1 MDANTSV
8 EITEMGR
15 CFERF
20 VDHRA
25 GQTVVIALFTCV
37 EAVKNFS
44 ELILLVQDLHL
55 TTKLDLGSRG
65 ELSCQEGYHRSALI
79 MSTPCPH
86 QGIFLLE

>member
-1 MDANTSV
+1 MDANTPV
-8 EITEMGR
+8 EIAEMGR

-37 EAVKNFS
+37 EAVKNVS
-44 ELILLVQDLHL
+44 ELFLLVQDLHL
-55 TTKLDLGSRG
+55 TAKLDLGSRG
-65 ELSCQEGYHRSALI
+65 ELACQNSYHRSASI

-86 QGIFLLE
+86 QGIFHLE